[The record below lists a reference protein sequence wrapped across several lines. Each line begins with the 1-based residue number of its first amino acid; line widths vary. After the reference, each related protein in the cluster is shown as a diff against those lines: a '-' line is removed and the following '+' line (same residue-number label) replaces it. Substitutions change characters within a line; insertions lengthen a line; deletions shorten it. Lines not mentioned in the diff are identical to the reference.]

1 MTPQVRKKFMTQN
14 GRFIFYH
21 RTNAHNA
28 HAIIESGVRNSTG
41 HFLNNRTWTGAW
53 LSSIPIYSEHGAEG
67 DALLMVKLEIDDQ
80 ELARWEWAAEGRSYR
95 EWLIPA
101 NIINRCATFELV
113 NQMDLQSVTASAFVH
128 MQPAH

>member
-1 MTPQVRKKFMTQN
+1 MKQN

-28 HAIIESGVRNSTG
+28 RAIIESGFRNSTG
-41 HFLNNRTWTGAW
+41 HFLNNRIWTGAW
-53 LSSIPIYSEHGAEG
+53 LSSIPVDSEQGAAD
-67 DALLMVKLEIDDQ
+67 DALLLVKLDIDDR
-80 ELARWEWAAEGRSYR
+80 ELARWEWAAEGRTYR

-113 NQMDLQSVTASAFVH
+113 EQMDCSTVAA
-128 MQPAH
+128 

>member
-1 MTPQVRKKFMTQN
+1 MASQVRKKIMKQN

-28 HAIIESGVRNSTG
+28 HAIIESGFRNSTG
-41 HFLNNRTWTGAW
+41 HFLNNRIWTGAW
-53 LSSIPIYSEHGAEG
+53 LSSIPVDSEHGAEG
-67 DALLMVKLEIDDQ
+67 DALLMVKLEIDDR
-80 ELARWEWAAEGRSYR
+80 ELARWEWAAEGRTYR

-113 NQMDLQSVTASAFVH
+113 DQMDCSTVAA
-128 MQPAH
+128 

>member
-1 MTPQVRKKFMTQN
+1 MTSQEKIMKQN

-28 HAIIESGVRNSTG
+28 HAIIASGFHNSTG
-41 HFLNNRTWTGAW
+41 HFLNNRIWTGAW
-53 LSSIPIYSEHGAEG
+53 LSSIPVDSEHGAEG
-67 DALLMVKLEIDDQ
+67 DALLMVKLEIDDR
-80 ELARWEWAAEGRSYR
+80 ELARWEWATEGRTYR

-113 NQMDLQSVTASAFVH
+113 DQMDFSTVAA
-128 MQPAH
+128 